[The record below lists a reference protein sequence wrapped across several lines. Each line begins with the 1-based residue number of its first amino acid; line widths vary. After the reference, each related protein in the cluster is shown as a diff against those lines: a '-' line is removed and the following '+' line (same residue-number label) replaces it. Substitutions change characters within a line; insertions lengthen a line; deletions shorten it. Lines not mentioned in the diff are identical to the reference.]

1 MLESSLF
8 YETENYTL
16 YSEENSYLKI
26 DWKTKV
32 ASEHIRKGLQEALE
46 IMQASGIKKL
56 VSNTMQCNSSWTSSN
71 DWIAFTWLPQALQN
85 GLQRVAFVIS
95 DDVMQKI
102 SIDNLKTKLQKK
114 YRFINRYFQV
124 FQQEENAIDWLSE
137 S

>member
-16 YSEENSYLKI
+16 YSEQNSYLKI

-32 ASEHIRKGLQEALE
+32 ASEQIRQGLQEALE
-46 IMQASGIKKL
+46 VMQASGIKKL
-56 VSNTMQCNSSWTSSN
+56 VSNTIQCSSSWTSSN
-71 DWIAFTWLPQALQN
+71 EWIASTWLPQALQN
-85 GLQRVAFVIS
+85 GLQRVAFVTS

-114 YRFINRYFQV
+114 YRFIYRYFQV
-124 FQQEENAIDWLSE
+124 FQQEKNALDWLSE

>member
-32 ASEHIRKGLQEALE
+32 ASEQIRQGLQEALE
-46 IMQASGIKKL
+46 IMQANGIKKL
-56 VSNTMQCNSSWTSSN
+56 VSNTMQCSSSWTSSN

-85 GLQRVAFVIS
+85 GLQRVAFVTS
-95 DDVMQKI
+95 DDVMQRI

-114 YRFINRYFQV
+114 YRFIHRYFQV
-124 FQQEENAIDWLSE
+124 FQQDHNALDWLKS
-137 S
+137 